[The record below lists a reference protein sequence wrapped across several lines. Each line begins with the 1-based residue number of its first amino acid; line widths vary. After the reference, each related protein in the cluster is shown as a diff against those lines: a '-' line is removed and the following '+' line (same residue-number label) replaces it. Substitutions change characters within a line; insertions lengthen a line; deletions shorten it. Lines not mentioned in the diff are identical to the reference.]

1 MKINIYFVTLRFVA
15 NFILVVKSLPTASK
29 TILTS
34 YIVAGSLPWHQVIHL
49 RDGARHWEEL
59 GNIAATGIIQF
70 HCLPQSPRNKKKKEK
85 KKESFTSCVSEE
97 PAYKLGYLE
106 HMEKRAR
113 RVKIP
118 IKRYSVPK

>member
-1 MKINIYFVTLRFVA
+1 MNLALIYKEPGQFVNSRKPRHRKYPE
-15 NFILVVKSLPTASK
+15 NSLNQT
-29 TILTS
+29 
-34 YIVAGSLPWHQVIHL
+34 
-49 RDGARHWEEL
+49 
-59 GNIAATGIIQF
+59 
-70 HCLPQSPRNKKKKEK
+70 PRNKKKKEK